1 MENKR
6 IIEAMLFAS
15 SRPISL
21 EEFSNAIKISKDEV
35 KKEIKE
41 LMKFYKKSAIEI
53 SEINGKYAMQLRDE
67 YTEYAKSFSP
77 IEVPKSLLKTLA
89 LIAYH
94 QPVKQSELKRMIG
107 SGVYQYVKELKK
119 RGFINTKKEG
129 RTKRIELSNYFYD
142 YFGIDKKNKEI
153 KEMLL
158 KKMKQD

>member
-15 SRPISL
+15 PRPISL
-21 EEFSNAIKISKDEV
+21 DEFSNAIKISKNEI
-35 KKEIKE
+35 KKEINE
-41 LMKFYKKSAIEI
+41 LMKFYKKTSIEI
-53 SEINGKYAMQLRDE
+53 AEINGKYVMQLKAE
-67 YTEYAKSFSP
+67 YAEYAKSFSP

-107 SGVYQYVKELKK
+107 SSIYEYVRELKK
-119 RGFINTKKEG
+119 RGFINAKKEG

-142 YFGIDKKNKEI
+142 YFGIDKKNKKI

-158 KKMKQD
+158 ERMK